1 MILWLFLAAASL
13 YLFYAVNQSNRKRK
27 SNRQEHIKEKQDAL
41 IEMLR
46 QKNDDDSLNKN
57 DKA

>member
-13 YLFYAVNQSNRKRK
+13 YLFYAVNQSNSNRK

-46 QKNDDDSLNKN
+46 KKNDDN
-57 DKA
+57 AQV